1 MARPHSTRARAERSK
16 PGHGGERPRRVLHLD
31 TFSGIAGNMFL
42 GALLDAGLPRRA
54 LEEGLAG
61 LGVPHTLRVARVRR
75 GALAA
80 RYVEVLVPG
89 ASRARRAKS
98 RPAHG
103 HSHGKHH
110 ARPHDHEQDH
120 DHAHEHGH
128 DRAHAHGRSHSEIR
142 RVLERAKLPVAARE
156 RALAIFGALAQ
167 AEARVHGIPVA
178 RVHFHEVGAVDAIV
192 DIAGAALALEL
203 LGIERVT
210 ATPPAL
216 GHGTVDT
223 AHGRLPLPPPAVL
236 ELLRGVPVMPA
247 PVAWE
252 TVTPTGAAILR
263 TITDEYCALPE
274 LTLEAIGHGAGNDR
288 PGPLP
293 NVLRAVL
300 GRSGGALRDTV
311 SVLTAHLDDLVPEH
325 FDLALERLLAAGA
338 LDVALSHAQMKK
350 NRPGYAL
357 TVIAPPQRRAELAR
371 LVLSETG
378 SLGVR
383 VQEAE
388 RMLLPREVVRVTTR
402 HGRLRV
408 KVAWDE
414 SGRPRAS
421 AEYDDARRIAQ
432 KRRLALAEVIRAA
445 EEAALH
451 SLTTRSRRS

>member
-1 MARPHSTRARAERSK
+1 MADRNNSKPARARSRAPGPGAARPRT
-16 PGHGGERPRRVLHLD
+16 VLHLD
-31 TFSGIAGNMFL
+31 TFSGISGNMFL
-42 GALLDAGLPRRA
+42 GALLDAGLPQRE
-54 LEEGLAG
+54 LEAGLAG
-61 LGVPHTLRVARVRR
+61 LGVAHRLRVTKVKR

-89 ASRARRAKS
+89 ATRARPAKRRTKAA
-98 RPAHG
+98 RPAQPHAHG
-103 HSHGKHH
+103 HPSH
-110 ARPHDHEQDH
+110 DH
-120 DHAHEHGH
+120 DHDHDEH
-128 DRAHAHGRSHSEIR
+128 AQPHAQGRRYDEIR
-142 RVLERAKLPVAARE
+142 RLLARAKLAPAVCD
-156 RALAIFGALAQ
+156 RAQAIFAALAQ

-192 DIAGAALALEL
+192 DITGAALALEL
-203 LGIERVT
+203 LRVERVT

-216 GHGTVDT
+216 GHGVVET

-236 ELLRGVPVMPA
+236 ELLRGAPVTPA

-263 TITDEYCALPE
+263 TIVDEWCALPAM
-274 LTLEAIGHGAGNDR
+274 TIDTIGHGAGNDR
-288 PGPLP
+288 KGPLP

-300 GRSGGALRDTV
+300 GRDGGVLRDTV

-338 LDVALSHAQMKK
+338 LDVVLTHAQMKK

-357 TVIAPPQRRAELAR
+357 TVIAPPHKRAELAQ
-371 LVLSETG
+371 LVLRETG

-388 RMLLPREVVRVTTR
+388 RMLLPREIVRVTTP

-408 KVAWDE
+408 KLAYDAQGAA
-414 SGRPRAS
+414 SAS
-421 AEYDDARRIAQ
+421 AEYDDAKRVAQ
-432 KRRLALAEVIRAA
+432 ARRLPLAEVIRAA
-445 EEAALH
+445 EEAALRA
-451 SLTTRSRRS
+451 LTMRSRRS